1 MSKVFELAKID
12 SAESPTSNPHLMY
25 LRSTAQFLSPSSNR
39 KKRRKKSKIMQRS
52 RELSSVSNISSP
64 NLSPGEA
71 PKNWEHG
78 RKFSDT
84 SSLDPRRVP
93 RPSQQS
99 VGQQSAGREN
109 LSTCYTVSEALEIVL
124 PRNLKSGKNS
134 IALSSL
140 SIDLGKYVKAGRDI
154 PIMGYNS
161 KLLKNSSDPASLFS
175 PASSQRYRERSV
187 DLSENRV
194 KNNPKAS
201 RGNLVLEDLPE
212 YEMSYDQVDY
222 KHEYSQDMAIVCT
235 EEDETTLPPYHRIVP
250 ELFYKFAGISDYANS
265 TQLQSQEDFE
275 KLLTCIGLER
285 YLNDF
290 LVWYPR
296 PGLVETGKGYIDFN
310 MHCDLF
316 SCKFAQSV
324 LESQWEYETLCTAI
338 LTMKNLDKNHTN
350 RVSFPQFLVLYRS
363 LRDDDMTEDD
373 VMKVFKKYDSN
384 GIGLMNIVDLF
395 NFCRDEETGSAEEQ
409 GSVRV
414 YVDA

>member
-1 MSKVFELAKID
+1 MSNVFELAKID

-25 LRSTAQFLSPSSNR
+25 LRSTAQLLSPSSKR
-39 KKRRKKSKIMQRS
+39 KKRKKKSKIIQSS
-52 RELSSVSNISSP
+52 RELFSFSNVSSP
-64 NLSPGEA
+64 NLSTGEA
-71 PKNWEHG
+71 PINSEHE

-84 SSLDPRRVP
+84 SSWDPRKVP
-93 RPSQQS
+93 RPFR
-99 VGQQSAGREN
+99 QSAGREN

-140 SIDLGKYVKAGRDI
+140 SIDLGKYVKAGRDT
-154 PIMGYNS
+154 PIKGNNS
-161 KLLKNSSDPASLFS
+161 KVLENSSDPASLLS
-175 PASSQRYRERSV
+175 PTSSQRYKGRSI

-194 KNNPKAS
+194 KNIPKAS
-201 RGNLVLEDLPE
+201 RGNLTLEDLPE
-212 YEMSYDQVDY
+212 YEMSSDQGDY
-222 KHEYSQDMAIVCT
+222 KQEYSDDMAIVCT
-235 EEDETTLPPYHRIVP
+235 EEDENTLPPYHRIVP
-250 ELFYKFAGISDYANS
+250 ELFYKFAGISNYADS

-296 PGLVETGKGYIDFN
+296 PALVKTGKGYIDFN

-324 LESQWEYETLCTAI
+324 LEAQWEYEILCTAI
-338 LTMKNLDKNHTN
+338 LTLKNLDKSQTN
-350 RVSFPQFLVLYRS
+350 RLSFPQFQVLYRS

-373 VMKVFKKYDSN
+373 VRNVFEKYDSN
-384 GIGLMNIVDLF
+384 GIGLLTIVDLF
-395 NFCRDEETGSAEEQ
+395 NFCRDEETGSTEEE

-414 YVDA
+414 YDDV